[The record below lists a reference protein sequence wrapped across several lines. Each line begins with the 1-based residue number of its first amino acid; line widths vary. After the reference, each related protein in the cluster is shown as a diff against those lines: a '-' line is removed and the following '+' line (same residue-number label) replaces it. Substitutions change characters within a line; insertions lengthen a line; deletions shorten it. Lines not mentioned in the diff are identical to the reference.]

1 MKKIF
6 QKINTKKSRSV
17 VFGLVLAFMLT
28 AGISVVKAQGNSTL
42 DNVNGVANSVLFQNA
57 QNVSQFISNSTQP
70 TQRIGSLAIGGS
82 VPSDVLDSIDCIL
95 GGPNYSVLDGDE
107 SCLSVSGI
115 ATFFNVISKQPSYFL
130 SSLIVSDD
138 PDVGNLSASHA
149 LEIQEPIGG
158 LGLMVSSLGY
168 TNATG
173 NFAPR
178 DLVTQSHVCAEMD
191 GTMVRCNN
199 GTVTTTETYSW
210 IESGFGACSPAA
222 TAGQCTGSYTTTTSG
237 YTPPS
242 VYSSCF
248 IADTYVTMADGT
260 KKPIQDVHIG
270 DVLKGE
276 TGNNTVLAF
285 HRPLLGDKLL
295 YSYNG
300 GEYFV
305 TAEHPFMTTEGW
317 KAFNPEL
324 AVIEH
329 NLDIE
334 IGQLAVGDTLITED
348 GYVVLE
354 TVDTQSDA
362 TDTQLYNF
370 VLDGDN
376 TYYADGYL
384 VHNKWEPC
392 NATDGSNT
400 CPNSG
405 QLCIDSSTRLA
416 LANGNGWCSFSGCTP
431 GQTWTGS
438 AYCPSGYTA
447 GMFCDSSGNRK
458 CIQDGASFPT
468 SGGTITQSCSLFLS
482 SGAGNEESDCESQNP
497 ACTWVPGNGAGPSVA
512 TQTVHCEDSSGTVV
526 ADQLCIDNVGPKPA
540 ETTTDGCGGT
550 GTPFLCTS
558 SGWAIE
564 GFAGTCGPT
573 DYDPFNLYAPG
584 DDMCAPDGTIPPSN
598 RCSGS
603 GGGGSTGSA
612 VPGAT
617 VWYCHL
623 GQFVEQTGTT
633 CDNENF
639 PAGYIW
645 GQQRVC
651 TTATPTDQMCEYPN
665 TSAVNSPST
674 ADCTYSGSGTL
685 WNCTD

>member
-17 VFGLVLAFMLT
+17 VFGLVLTFMLT
-28 AGISVVKAQGNSTL
+28 AGISVVQAQNSSTIGGTL
-42 DNVNGVANSVLFQNA
+42 DNIGDIANSVLFHRA
-57 QNVSQFISNSTQP
+57 QNVKPFLADSTEP
-70 TQRIGSLAIGGS
+70 LWRIGSLGIGGS
-82 VPSDVLDSIDCIL
+82 VPELTFDSGYLNCIL
-95 GGPNYSVLDGDE
+95 TDNNNGSQE
-107 SCLSVSGI
+107 SCLSVTGL

-138 PDVGNLSASHA
+138 PNVGNLSASHA

-168 TNATG
+168 TDATG
-173 NFAPR
+173 FAPR

-191 GTMVRCNN
+191 GTMVRCDN

-222 TAGQCTGSYTTTTSG
+222 TADQCTGSYTTTTSG

-260 KKPIQDVHIG
+260 KKPIQDVRIG

-362 TDTQLYNF
+362 ADTQLYNF

-392 NATDGSNT
+392 TATDGSNN

-405 QLCIDSSTRLA
+405 QLCIDYYTDLA
-416 LANGNGWCSFSGCTP
+416 LANGNGQCSFNCTP
-431 GQTWTGS
+431 GQTWPGGS
-438 AYCPSGYTA
+438 AYCPTGYTA
-447 GMFCDSSGNRK
+447 GMFCDSNGQRK
-458 CIQDGASFPT
+458 CIKDGESFPT
-468 SGGTITQSCSLFLS
+468 SGGTVTRSCGSFLS
-482 SGAGNEESDCESQNP
+482 SGPGNEEIDCESQDP

-550 GTPFLCTS
+550 GTPFTCTS
-558 SGWAIE
+558 SGWSIE
-564 GFAGTCGPT
+564 GFEDTCGPT
-573 DYDPFNLYAPG
+573 DYDPFNLYKPG
-584 DDMCAPDGTIPPSN
+584 DDMCAPNGTLPPSN
-598 RCSGS
+598 QCP
-603 GGGGSTGSA
+603 GGGSSTGSA

-623 GQFVEQTGTT
+623 GSFNEQVGTT

-639 PAGYIW
+639 PAGYMW

-651 TTATPTDQMCEYPN
+651 TTATPTDAMCESGPI
-665 TSAVNSPST
+665 TSPST